1 MILPETGLV
10 AGVKKIHDKPD
21 EIKRVI
27 RAGIKANRYIRA
39 NRDGT
44 VQFLTEWLKLN
55 REAAAATYDSVVRV
69 YNEDVAVC
77 DKGLRVIVDETK
89 KNMKLSRDVP
99 FSEVADL
106 AIFREAQRELGGK

>member
-1 MILPETGLV
+1 MVLPETGLV
-10 AGVKKIHDKPD
+10 AGLKKIHDKPD

-39 NRDGT
+39 NREAT

-55 REAAAATYDSVVRV
+55 REAAAATYESVVRV
-69 YNEDVAVC
+69 YNEEINVC

-89 KNMKLSRDVP
+89 KTMKLSRDVP
-99 FSEVADL
+99 YNEVADL
-106 AIFREAQRELGGK
+106 SIFRDAQRELASK